1 MQTADLSGY
10 VCVVTGG
17 RVRIGYQICLKLLRA
32 GATVIATSRWP
43 HDTVLRFAQE
53 SGMSTSDYYVLM
65 HYLTPNAPPPPPPP
79 IQTFPDG
86 RVA

>member
-32 GATVIATSRWP
+32 GATVVATSRWP

-53 SGMSTSDYYVLM
+53 SGISVVHRRWL
-65 HYLTPNAPPPPPPP
+65 LL
-79 IQTFPDG
+79 
-86 RVA
+86 

>member
-43 HDTVLRFAQE
+43 HDAVLRFAQE
-53 SGMSTSDYYVLM
+53 SGMSASNYYNVLM
-65 HYLTPNAPPPPPPP
+65 
-79 IQTFPDG
+79 FCS
-86 RVA
+86 